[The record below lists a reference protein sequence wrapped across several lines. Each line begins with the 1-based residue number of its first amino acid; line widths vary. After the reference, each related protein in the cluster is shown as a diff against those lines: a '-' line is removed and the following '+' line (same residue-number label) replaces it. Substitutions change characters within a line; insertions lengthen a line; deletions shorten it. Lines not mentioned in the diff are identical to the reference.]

1 MPYTHHEDF
10 GGAMQDRQISIFT
23 TGNIIGAFLGAVIV
37 WQLLQLLG
45 IAGPLWLTY
54 GLTLLLGGGGGIAL
68 TIRWDGMSSLDA
80 LVLYSGWRLRALLGQ
95 TTLHPQAAPAA
106 LDTDGG
112 LSLYEG
118 DEVLVRPYAP
128 QEAARG

>member
-23 TGNIIGAFLGAVIV
+23 TANIVGAFLGAVVV
-37 WQLLQLLG
+37 WQLLRLLG
-45 IAGPLWLTY
+45 VSGPFWLTY
-54 GLTLLLGGGGGIAL
+54 GLTLVLGGGSGIAL
-68 TIRWDGMSSLDA
+68 TIRWDGMSLLDT
-80 LVLYSGWRLRALLGQ
+80 LLLYGGWRVRGLLRQ
-95 TTLHPQAAPAA
+95 TTLRPQAAPAA
-106 LDTDGG
+106 LDTEAG
-112 LSLYEG
+112 LSLYDG